1 MKETRLVILLKRIF
15 RWIPK
20 SKKRSFS
27 VLICGIFIVALFEA
41 ATLGAIALFASAI
54 ASPNSIIGS
63 KPMEVLRSIVNV
75 ELFSTTKGII
85 LFLSLLVAA
94 LVLCKNILVAW
105 INFIKSKFSA
115 SVEAGIA
122 QRELELFLYSAYAWH
137 LRKKP
142 ADLVNIVSWRFHINN
157 FFHGI
162 MNTVNEGIIV
172 LVMLTSLFL
181 YQPVISA
188 VIIGVIGIISV
199 IVYVF
204 IKKQIDRQASIV
216 QEINRNCFIE
226 SSKAIQGI
234 KDIKI
239 FLKERAILKRFR
251 VKNKGFSKRMAVQQT
266 YASAPVLILETTGFM
281 VISLTIV
288 IMLFF
293 KRSDTA
299 QIFSLISLLAVSAW
313 RVLPAVNRILSGISK
328 IRVIF
333 PFIEQILLYMEDAF
347 KNCFFWVQD
356 ENKLHFS
363 ESIRFQNVSFKYEDR
378 DHHALE
384 NITCTLEKG
393 KAIGVVGHSGAGKST
408 LVDLMTGLLVP
419 EAGHILIDG
428 KEVDSPTEI
437 LGLRSSIGYVPQMP
451 YIFDGSI
458 VENISFSFDQ
468 DEVDW
473 ELLEE
478 CKNAASIDFIDEL
491 PNGYYAVLGER
502 GINLSGGQLQ
512 RIAIARALYRK
523 PEILI
528 FDEATNSLDNKTE
541 KEVQQTINSLKG
553 NRTVIII
560 AHRLTSVKGCDYII
574 WLEKGRVVQIGPV
587 SDVLHRYATAMQ
599 SG

>member
-1 MKETRLVILLKRIF
+1 MKETRLVSLLKRIF
-15 RWIPK
+15 HWIPK

-27 VLICGIFIVALFEA
+27 VLIGGIFIVALFEA

-63 KPMEVLRSIVNV
+63 KPMEFLRSIINL

-85 LFLSLLVAA
+85 LFLSLLVAV

-105 INFIKSKFSA
+105 INFLKAKFSA

-122 QRELELFLYSAYAWH
+122 QRELELFLYSSYSWH

-142 ADLVNIVSWRFHINN
+142 ADLVNVVSWRFHINN

-188 VIIGVIGIISV
+188 VIIGVIGTISV
-199 IVYVF
+199 AVYVF
-204 IKKQIDRQASIV
+204 IKKQIDRQAYIV
-216 QEINRNCFIE
+216 REISRNCFVE

-251 VKNKGFSKRMAVQQT
+251 MKNKGFSKRMAVQQT
-266 YASAPVLILETTGFM
+266 YASAPVLILETTGFL
-281 VISLTIV
+281 VISITIV

-299 QIFSLISLLAVSAW
+299 EIFSLISLLAVSAW
-313 RVLPAVNRILSGISK
+313 RVLPAINRILSGISK
-328 IRVIF
+328 IRVIV
-333 PFIEQILLYMEDAF
+333 PFIEQILRYMEDAF
-347 KNCFFWVQD
+347 KNCFFYEQD
-356 ENKLHFS
+356 KNRLHFID
-363 ESIRFQNVSFKYEDR
+363 SIRFQNVSFKYEDR
-378 DHHALE
+378 GHQALE
-384 NITCTLEKG
+384 NITCILEKG

-408 LVDLMTGLLVP
+408 FVDILTGLLVP
-419 EAGHILIDG
+419 ETGHIHIDG
-428 KEVDSPTEI
+428 KKIDSSAEI
-437 LGLRSSIGYVPQMP
+437 LRLRSSVGYVPQMP

-478 CKNAASIDFIDEL
+478 CMNAASIDFIDEL
-491 PNGYYAVLGER
+491 PKGYYTVLGER
-502 GINLSGGQLQ
+502 GVNLSGGQLQ

-528 FDEATNSLDNKTE
+528 FDEATNSLDHKTE
-541 KEVQQTINSLKG
+541 KEVQKTMNSLKG
-553 NRTVIII
+553 DRTVIII
-560 AHRLTSVKGCDYII
+560 AHRLTSVEGCDYII

-587 SDVLHRYATAMQ
+587 SDVLYKYATAMQ